1 MYLLSKKQLQDLW
14 IQAWIKFD
22 SYKEESNGSKY
33 SFRDS
38 SFQQYL
44 EEELSKNILSEEEL
58 KMLNK
63 PKFIVYSD
71 AVSIEESPKEQP
83 INKDE
88 EVKDESGEPVISEA
102 KEN

>member
-58 KMLNK
+58 K
-63 PKFIVYSD
+63 
-71 AVSIEESPKEQP
+71 
-83 INKDE
+83 
-88 EVKDESGEPVISEA
+88 
-102 KEN
+102 

>member
-1 MYLLSKKQLQDLW
+1 
-14 IQAWIKFD
+14 
-22 SYKEESNGSKY
+22 
-33 SFRDS
+33 
-38 SFQQYL
+38 
-44 EEELSKNILSEEEL
+44 
-58 KMLNK
+58 MLNK